1 MSEADLTIV
10 RAAARRAAP
19 VATPPA
25 DGIVGALGRFAA
37 AVRTDGLETANCAW
51 RPPRACST
59 CSAIA

>member
-37 AVRTDGLETANCAW
+37 ACAPTGSNGNCAW